1 METRRL
7 QYFVE
12 ICRAGS
18 LTRAAAH
25 LGMSQAALSQQLA
38 ILEAELKTRLFNRAR
53 TGVRLTAAGEAM
65 LREAQIILRQV
76 EQARTAV
83 RAQSDVLSGNV
94 AIGFTAGTAGLFGVP
109 LLTIAR
115 QRFPQIRLLFLEGM
129 TGELTERVIAGQLDL
144 AALLRD
150 ETRAGV
156 TSTPMHKEELHLI
169 SPSSFGLPEAMR
181 LADVGTLQLL
191 LPSPRQTLRTLYD
204 AVFRQ
209 AAKTPNIVA
218 EIDSVALMH
227 AAVVAGVGA
236 TINPLSSW
244 REELLAGVVRAT
256 RIVDF
261 PLALNFW
268 LTRSPPPYSPA
279 ANAIFDT
286 LREIIADNRPG
297 ERFKR
302 PHGGMTL

>member
-1 METRRL
+1 
-7 QYFVE
+7 
-12 ICRAGS
+12 
-18 LTRAAAH
+18 
-25 LGMSQAALSQQLA
+25 MSQASLSQQLA
-38 ILEAELKTRLFNRAR
+38 ILEAELKTRLFNRTR
-53 TGVRLTAAGEAM
+53 TGVRPTAAGEAM

-76 EQARTAV
+76 EQARAAV
-83 RAQSDVLSGNV
+83 RARSDVLSGSV

-115 QRFPQIRLLFLEGM
+115 QRFPQIRLLFLEAM
-129 TGELTERVIAGQLDL
+129 SGELTERVIAGQLDL

-156 TSTPMHKEELHLI
+156 TSTPMYKEDLHLI
-169 SPSSFGLPEAMR
+169 SPSSFGLPAAIR
-181 LADVGTLQLL
+181 LAEIGNLQLL

-209 AAKTPNIVA
+209 AAKIPNVIA

-244 REELLAGVVRAT
+244 REEVQTGVVRASQ
-256 RIVDF
+256 IVDF

-268 LTRSPPPYSPA
+268 LTRSPPPHSPA
-279 ANAIFDT
+279 ANAIFDV
-286 LREIIADNRPG
+286 LQEIIADNKPAR
-297 ERFKR
+297 
-302 PHGGMTL
+302 

>member
-12 ICRAGS
+12 ICKAGS
-18 LTRAAAH
+18 LTRAAAR
-25 LGMSQAALSQQLA
+25 LGMSQASLSQQLA
-38 ILEAELKTRLFNRAR
+38 ILEVELKARLFNRTR
-53 TGVRLTAAGEAM
+53 TGVRPTAAGEAM

-83 RAQSDVLSGNV
+83 RAQSDILSGNV

-109 LLTIAR
+109 LLTLAR
-115 QRFPQIRLLFLEGM
+115 QRFPQVRLLILEGM

-156 TSTPMHKEELHLI
+156 TSTPMYKEDLHLI
-169 SPSSFGLPEAMR
+169 SPSSFELPAAMR
-181 LADVGTLQLL
+181 LAEIGSLHLL

-204 AVFRQ
+204 AAFRQ

-244 REELLAGVVRAT
+244 REELQAGVVRAS

-279 ANAIFDT
+279 ANTIFDT
-286 LREIIADNRPG
+286 LQEIIVDNKPV
-297 ERFKR
+297 E
-302 PHGGMTL
+302 